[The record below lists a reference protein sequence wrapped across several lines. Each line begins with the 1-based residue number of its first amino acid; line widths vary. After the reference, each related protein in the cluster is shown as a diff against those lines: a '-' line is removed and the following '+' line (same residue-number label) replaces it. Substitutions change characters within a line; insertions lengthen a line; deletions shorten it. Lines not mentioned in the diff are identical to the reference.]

1 MATETSPREG
11 AAGARP
17 LEAFQVVFLIIG
29 LLVLPATL
37 TLHSVR
43 HPGRLEIESQNPTP
57 LGYTWSLLLF
67 VVPLTVLA
75 WWFVRRRELR
85 LQRKA
90 FWRTLA
96 VLVPSAFA
104 LDLFFGNFFFTF
116 TNSSATLGIG
126 IPGVGGSI
134 PLEEF
139 AFYLSGFMV
148 VLLTYIWADEYW
160 MAAYNVPD
168 YTSATTGLRRIVQFH
183 WPSLALGVVL
193 LAAAIVCKKLFSPS
207 PAGLPWYFTYLV
219 VASIVPSAGFFR
231 AAQPFINWRA
241 FSFTFFFILL
251 VSLLWEA
258 TLAVPYGWWGYR
270 PAVMVGLSIGAWWY
284 LPVEAVCVWL
294 AVSFT
299 TVISYEVMK
308 IWLAMGKPAL
318 AAFFGVEK

>member
-1 MATETSPREG
+1 M
-11 AAGARP
+11 
-17 LEAFQVVFLIIG
+17 
-29 LLVLPATL
+29 
-37 TLHSVR
+37 VR
-43 HPGRLEIESQNPTP
+43 RPGRLEIASANPTP

-67 VVPLTVLA
+67 VVPLAALA

-104 LDLFFGNFFFTF
+104 LDLLFGNFFFTF

-126 IPGVGGSI
+126 LPAVGGAI

-168 YTSATTGLRRIVQFH
+168 YASATAGLPRIVQFH
-183 WPSLALGVVL
+183 WPSLALGVAL
-193 LAAAIVCKKLFSPS
+193 LAAAIIYKKLFSGS
-207 PAGLPWYFTYLV
+207 PAGFPWYFTYLV
-219 VASIVPSAGFFR
+219 VAAIVPSAGFFR
-231 AAQPFINWRA
+231 TAQPFINWRA

-251 VSLLWEA
+251 VSLLWEV

-308 IWLAMGKPAL
+308 IWLATGKTAL